1 MRSGFV
7 LSQAAISQGSSRNIC
22 VRMRKAGK
30 AAFVAAAL
38 LGAAMGGARP
48 AHADAGF
55 TTGVDYTTGKYGA
68 AEATRVIYVPFT
80 FKYEGQRHA
89 LRLTVPYIRISAPV
103 GGDIIAIGPDGQPIR
118 SSTGLRETNDG
129 LGDVVAA
136 MGYTVFDAGASSG
149 TLLDV
154 TAKAK
159 FASADDVRGLGTGE
173 NDYSLQL
180 DLYQTINRFTALATA
195 GYRVYGDTPDI
206 ELDDVFFGSLGG
218 VFKLGPE
225 TSAGLIFDF
234 RDNIVPRTDPQRDL
248 TVFVMR
254 KLGKGYKVQ
263 GYAARGLSDAS
274 PDWGAGLMFTVGF

>member
-1 MRSGFV
+1 M
-7 LSQAAISQGSSRNIC
+7 LS
-22 VRMRKAGK
+22 AGP
-30 AAFVAAAL
+30 
-38 LGAAMGGARP
+38 AR
-48 AHADAGF
+48 ADLSF
-55 TTGVDYTTGKYGA
+55 TTGVDYTAGKYGA
-68 AEATRVIYVPFT
+68 PEATRVIYVPFT

-103 GGDIIAIGPDGQPIR
+103 GGDIIAIGSDGQPIR

-129 LGDVVAA
+129 LGDAVAA
-136 MGYTVFDAGASSG
+136 VGYTVFDAGASSG

-154 TAKAK
+154 TAKVK
-159 FASADDVRGLGTGE
+159 FATADEAKGLGTGE

-195 GYRVYGDTPDI
+195 GYRVYGDPPDI
-206 ELDDVFFGSLGG
+206 ELDEVFFGSLGG
-218 VFKLGPE
+218 VFKFGPE

-254 KLGKGYKVQ
+254 KLDKRHKLQ